1 MLLCFPIAGVAA
13 SWGVS
18 FPARRNWRCWS
29 SDARRR
35 GVLERFA
42 LPRLDADVRQ
52 FFRALGPA
60 VIGSAGQQIAI
71 LADTILAS
79 GMPTGSVASINYAD
93 RLYQLPL
100 GVIGVAAGTVLL
112 PEMTRR
118 LAAGDRI
125 GAAQAQ
131 NRSIATFARA
141 VRRRFS
147 SAS

>member
-1 MLLCFPIAGVAA
+1 MLVSGVAQLA
-13 SWGVS
+13 V
-18 FPARRNWRCWS
+18 ADRE
-29 SDARRR
+29 ARRR

-42 LPRLDADVRQ
+42 WPRFDADVRQ

-79 GMPTGSVASINYAD
+79 GMPTGAVASINYAD

-118 LAAGDRI
+118 LAAGDRR
-125 GAAQAQ
+125 G
-131 NRSIATFARA
+131 
-141 VRRRFS
+141 RRRRAEPLDRAFAGAVGAVPRRLPDDS
-147 SAS
+147 RTS